1 MTYKEIVD
9 RIKEITF
16 AHKQLVDFGYGQLSD
31 IKVRS
36 ESPDGNNESDYPYLF
51 LNPTNHQR
59 TEQSITYNFNMIV
72 MDMALDDDFLKVQSD
87 CQQYIDDVIAYL
99 TFGYSD
105 RPDVNLTFTLTPF
118 KERFQDTVAG
128 MTATLS
134 ITLPSPINNCITPY
148 ERLR

>member
-9 RIKEITF
+9 RIKQVTF
-16 AHKQLVDFGYGQLSD
+16 DHKMLVDFGYGQLSD

-36 ESPDGNNESDYPYLF
+36 EGGNPDQADYPYLF
-51 LNPTNHQR
+51 LNPTTHQR

-72 MDMALDDDFLKVQSD
+72 MDMVLDDDFLKIQSEA
-87 CQQYIDDVIAYL
+87 QQYIDDVIAYL
-99 TFGYSD
+99 RFGFTD
-105 RPDVNLTFTLTPF
+105 RPDVSLTFSLTPF

-134 ITLPSPINNCITPY
+134 IIVPDAINNCITPY
-148 ERLR
+148 S